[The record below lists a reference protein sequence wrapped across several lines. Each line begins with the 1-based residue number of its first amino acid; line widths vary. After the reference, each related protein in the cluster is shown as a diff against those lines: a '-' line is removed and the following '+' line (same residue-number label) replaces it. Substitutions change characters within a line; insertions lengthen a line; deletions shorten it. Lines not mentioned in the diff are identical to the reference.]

1 MTCLVAVLAM
11 PYALSPLTPM
21 SMLERPAG
29 HAGFLVLEPVALS
42 VPLGSILERPAGHA
56 GFLVLEPVALSVP
69 LGSMLERPAGH
80 AGFLVLEP
88 VALSVPLGSILGF
101 RGGGGRNLCQEIDA
115 GFIVATVVVVVV
127 VVVVPMPLLLA
138 ITIRIILGTPDANQP
153 SHERLCCNLASRNA
167 ARAVCN
173 VWESLQ
179 RGGSQSVTAML
190 NTRDHTAV

>member
-42 VPLGSILERPAGHA
+42 VPLGSILR
-56 GFLVLEPVALSVP
+56 
-69 LGSMLERPAGH
+69 
-80 AGFLVLEP
+80 
-88 VALSVPLGSILGF
+88 F
-101 RGGGGRNLCQEIDA
+101 RGCGGRNLCQEIDA
-115 GFIVATVVVVVV
+115 GFIVATVVVVVVV